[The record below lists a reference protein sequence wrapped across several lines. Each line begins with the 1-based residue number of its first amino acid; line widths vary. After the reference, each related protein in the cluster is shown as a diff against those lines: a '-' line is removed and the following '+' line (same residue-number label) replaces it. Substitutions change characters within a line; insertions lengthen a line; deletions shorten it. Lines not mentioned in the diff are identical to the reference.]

1 VQTDRF
7 AAYREIENYRG
18 NPLIVYA
25 TSTRANVNAMM
36 ASDAVRQLID
46 QIDLIPRGESVDVLL
61 HSTGGDGLAAW
72 KLMSVL
78 RERFT
83 TVTVLV
89 PYMAFSAATLFAL
102 GADEIIMHPHS
113 SLGPIDPQVTVTTSE
128 GKQRHFSY
136 EDVGAFIRFLS
147 EEVKITEQI
156 HMSSIIDRLFAA
168 VDPLNVGAAKRASE
182 LSTAV
187 GERLLKM
194 HMKDDSGERAKLI
207 AERLN
212 KSFFAHAD
220 AVSRRR
226 ARDLELSIGKDDKT
240 IERLIWNAFLGLEEY
255 MEMRKPFDPLG
266 HFLSDP
272 TASASVEPGA
282 PLVLPSNTPPSFA
295 QGAWNLALQN
305 AVNGLQAA
313 GSAEQV
319 EYSLVFA
326 VVESVRAASEFYQ
339 NGTITAARMA
349 TGEFQI
355 FMVSREGGWRDTQV
369 PPVTPS
375 TPQPMIG
382 SA

>member
-1 VQTDRF
+1 
-7 AAYREIENYRG
+7 
-18 NPLIVYA
+18 
-25 TSTRANVNAMM
+25 MM

-46 QIDLIPRGESVDVLL
+46 QIDVIPTGENVDVLL

-83 TVTVLV
+83 TVTVMV

-113 SLGPIDPQVTVTTSE
+113 SLGPIDPQVTVTTPE
-128 GKQRHFSY
+128 GKQRLFSY

-182 LSTAV
+182 LSTSV

-194 HMKDDSGERAKLI
+194 HMKEDSGERAKLI

-226 ARDLELSIGKDDKT
+226 TRDLELSIGKDDKT
-240 IERLIWNAFLGLEEY
+240 IEKLIWKAFLGLEEY
-255 MEMRKPFDPLG
+255 MDMRKPFDPLG

-272 TASASVEPGA
+272 VARASVEPGA
-282 PLVLPSNTPPSFA
+282 PLVLPSNTPQIFA
-295 QGAWNLALQN
+295 QNAWTLALQN
-305 AVNGLQAA
+305 AVNGLQAV
-313 GSAEQV
+313 GSAHQV

-326 VVESVRAASEFYQ
+326 VVESVRAASECYQ
-339 NGTITAARMA
+339 NGTVTAARMA

-355 FMVSREGGWRDTQV
+355 SMVSREAGWRDVNV